1 MLYNKYPLSIFL
13 FIAYSLN
20 FNTAIFA
27 QATTVKTANL
37 KKHITYL
44 ASDELR
50 GRAPGTDGEE
60 KSAKYIEKYF
70 KKYNLLPKGEKQP
83 QVSNSKEAAFSFEQP
98 FDYKQNDNPHGE
110 ATEGIARKGKN
121 IIGFL
126 DNGAENTIVIGAHY
140 DHLGDDGRGS
150 SLDANPK
157 GHIHN
162 GADDNAS
169 GVAGVLELAR
179 IYSTNG
185 KKEAYNF
192 LFIAFSAEEAG
203 LIGSKYFTNH
213 PTIPLEKV
221 QLMMNMDMI
230 GRLNDSTQ
238 KLMIYGVGTSPIFV
252 PMLSNFQGKPFHI
265 VTDSSGV
272 GPSDHTSFYLKN
284 VPVLHF
290 FTGQHRDYHKPSD
303 DIEKINFMGEQK
315 VLSFMTQLID
325 LFLESPKLSFRE
337 TKTPTNKSGG
347 FKISMGIMPDYAFDG
362 EGVRVDG
369 VTEGR
374 PAQKAGILRDDI
386 ILQLGKVECKDI
398 YKYMDA
404 LNQFKK
410 GDTTTVKVKRKGEV
424 KELSITF

>member
-1 MLYNKYPLSIFL
+1 MQYAKNSIILLLFLST
-13 FIAYSLN
+13 N
-20 FNTAIFA
+20 FVFA
-27 QATTVKTANL
+27 QKTAANIKNI
-37 KKHITYL
+37 KKHISYL

-50 GRAPGTDGEE
+50 GRAPGTEGEE
-60 KSAKYIEKYF
+60 KAAAYIEKYF
-70 KKYNLLPKGEKQP
+70 KKYDLIPKGSAK
-83 QVSNSKEAAFSFEQP
+83 SDAKSDAYEQP

-110 ATEGIARKGKN
+110 ATEGTARNGKN
-121 IIGFL
+121 IVGFL

-185 KKEAYNF
+185 KKEPYNF

-213 PTIPLEKV
+213 PTIDLQKV
-221 QLMMNMDMI
+221 QLMMNMDMV
-230 GRLNDSTQ
+230 GRLNDSTM
-238 KLMIYGVGTSPIFV
+238 KLMIYGVGSSPIFV
-252 PMLSNFQGKPFHI
+252 PMLSNFQTKPFHI

-290 FTGQHRDYHKPSD
+290 FTGQHSDYHKPSD
-303 DIEKINFMGEQK
+303 DVEKINFKGEAQ
-315 VLSFMTQLID
+315 VLDFMQQLIG

-337 TKTPTNKSGG
+337 TKVPTSKSGG

-369 VTEGR
+369 VTDGK

-386 ILQLGKVECKDI
+386 IIHLGKTVCKDI

-404 LNQFKK
+404 LNQCKK
-410 GDTTTVKVKRKGEV
+410 GETTTVKIKRKGVE
-424 KELSITF
+424 KELQVTF

>member
-1 MLYNKYPLSIFL
+1 MQIIKTIALFTLSFL
-13 FIAYSLN
+13 LVLGGQNA
-20 FNTAIFA
+20 AFA
-27 QATTVKTANL
+27 QKSLVKIKNIKA
-37 KKHITYL
+37 HIRFL
-44 ASDELR
+44 ASDDLR

-60 KSAKYIEKYF
+60 AAAKYIEKYF
-70 KKYNLLPKGEKQP
+70 KKYNLQP
-83 QVSNSKEAAFSFEQP
+83 LGDSKTDSKTRGYEQP

-110 ATEGIARKGKN
+110 PSQGIARKGKN
-121 IIGFL
+121 IVGFL
-126 DNGAENTIVIGAHY
+126 DNGAKNTIVIGAHY

-150 SLDANPK
+150 SLDANPQ

-185 KKEAYNF
+185 KTEPYNF

-213 PTIPLEKV
+213 PTIALENV

-252 PMLSNFQGKPFHI
+252 PMLSNFQQKPFHI

-290 FTGQHRDYHKPSD
+290 FTGQHKDYHKPSD
-303 DIEKINFMGEQK
+303 DVEKINFQGEEK
-315 VLSFMTQLID
+315 VLNFMTQLID

-337 TKTPTNKSGG
+337 TKTPTSKTGS

-369 VTEGR
+369 VTDGK

-386 ILQLGKVECKDI
+386 ILKLGEIDCKDI

-404 LNQFKK
+404 LNQLKK
-410 GDTTTVKVKRKGEV
+410 GDTATVKIKRKGEI
-424 KELSITF
+424 KELKVSF